1 MIRTLDATSF
11 NIIANDPEVKQW
23 IGYNENDIV
32 DLTDLVSNIN
42 NYCFLTDN
50 GDGGYILH
58 NLGDGLYVA
67 HTMSLQSARGKP
79 MAQLMRDGFQCMFI
93 ATDCLEISTLIPD
106 GADAAARWAKFAGFR
121 NTFRRESFFNLN
133 GEKVGGQFMTM
144 TYFDWVSKAPKI
156 KEAGEAF
163 HNFIEEGIG
172 HPNHPDDDVHDRYV
186 GATIL
191 GCEEGNA
198 SKVINQ
204 YNRWALLAGYHPS
217 TIVNASPLVINIGNA
232 LIQQYNGSMEILK
245 VFEEQHS

>member
-1 MIRTLDATSF
+1 MIRTLDATNF
-11 NIIANDPEVKQW
+11 NIIANDPEVKKW
-23 IGYNENDIV
+23 IGYNEDAIV
-32 DLTDLVSNIN
+32 DLTELVSNIN
-42 NYCFLTDN
+42 NYCFLTDD

-58 NLGDGLYVA
+58 NIGDGLYVA
-67 HTMSLQSARGKP
+67 HTMSLPSARGKA

-144 TYFDWVSKAPKI
+144 TYSDWVSKAPNI

-163 HNFIEEGIG
+163 HNFIEESLG
-172 HPNHPDDDVHDRYV
+172 HSNHPDDDVHDRYV

-198 SKVINQ
+198 EKVINQ

-245 VFEEQHS
+245 VFEEHS